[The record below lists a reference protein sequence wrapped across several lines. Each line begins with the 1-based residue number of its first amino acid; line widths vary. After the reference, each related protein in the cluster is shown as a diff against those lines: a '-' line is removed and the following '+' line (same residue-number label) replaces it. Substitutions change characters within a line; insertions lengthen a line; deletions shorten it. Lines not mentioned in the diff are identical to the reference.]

1 MADLDFKETLKV
13 MAVLKAAYPKY
24 YAGQSDEDAKQA
36 ARLWQDMFSEYPLQL
51 VGNAVKMLIATCKFP
66 PNIADVMEKIQQITQ
81 PKAMTEMEAWELIRK
96 ALSNSAYHSAEE
108 FELLP
113 GTLQRIVGSPQML
126 REWAMTPIDD
136 LQTVVQSNFMRSY
149 RAASKADTEFKAI
162 PESVRQFMRTVARDK
177 QLSEHNDFASKPSYD
192 LEEFERFSL
201 ENTPK
206 IGGGK
211 VG

>member
-1 MADLDFKETLKV
+1 MPASIKKWKKKVADLDFKETLKV

-81 PKAMTEMEAWELIRK
+81 PKAMT
-96 ALSNSAYHSAEE
+96 
-108 FELLP
+108 
-113 GTLQRIVGSPQML
+113 
-126 REWAMTPIDD
+126 PIDD